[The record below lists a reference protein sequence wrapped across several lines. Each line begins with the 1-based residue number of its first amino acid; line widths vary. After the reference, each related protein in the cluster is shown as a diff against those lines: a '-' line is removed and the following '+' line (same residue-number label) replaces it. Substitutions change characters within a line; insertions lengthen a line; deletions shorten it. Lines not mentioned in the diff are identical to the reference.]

1 MEVPSLNTLL
11 GCHNLLKV
19 NNQRNKK
26 PSSKIDWNNFAHQ
39 IYDYHFVVFMMQI
52 LLAIELTNKGEL
64 GKNGEIMEEEV
75 SFRAERWLTYE
86 KDYEGGFWGI
96 S

>member
-1 MEVPSLNTLL
+1 MEDGRPEFKYVIGSSKPIESPENRFCITL
-11 GCHNLLKV
+11 

-64 GKNGEIMEEEV
+64 GKKGEIMEEEGG
-75 SFRAERWLTYE
+75 FRAERWLT
-86 KDYEGGFWGI
+86 
-96 S
+96 